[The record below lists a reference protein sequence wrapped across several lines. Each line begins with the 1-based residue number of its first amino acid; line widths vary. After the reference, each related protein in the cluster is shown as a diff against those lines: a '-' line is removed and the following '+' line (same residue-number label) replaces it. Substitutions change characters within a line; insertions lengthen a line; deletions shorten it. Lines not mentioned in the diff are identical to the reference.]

1 MPSAPIL
8 TRTLLWERLGDGS
21 IHVLDWNLVNTS
33 LGLMVEP
40 RVMLRESGAIKDED
54 LAESGYSDMTV
65 LQSDNFFAT
74 YGFAGSQWPH
84 YRAND
89 PGVQ

>member
-8 TRTLLWERLGDGS
+8 TRTLLWERLSDGS
-21 IHVLDWNLVNTS
+21 IHLLDWNLVNTS
-33 LGLMVEP
+33 LGVMVEP
-40 RVMLRESGAIKDED
+40 RVLLRDSGAIKDED
-54 LAESGYSDMTV
+54 LFESGYTDMMV
-65 LQSDNFFAT
+65 LQSDSFFAT
-74 YGFAGSQWPH
+74 YWFSGSQWPH